1 MDMKRPWKDLP
12 EWFQQLVLYGDNEV
26 LRIQYG
32 GKFVTVNYK

>member
-1 MDMKRPWKDLP
+1 MKKLWKDLP

-32 GKFVTVNYK
+32 